1 VVADLNHTSLLEAW
15 PGYTAR
21 LAGLQ
26 QASARMRD
34 EGGELDP
41 FPCIRCARALGK
53 MEWIRQYPDSPW
65 YGAVAGGTPAAARRI
80 VTLTYGGRGV
90 QTV

>member
-1 VVADLNHTSLLEAW
+1 
-15 PGYTAR
+15 
-21 LAGLQ
+21 
-26 QASARMRD
+26 
-34 EGGELDP
+34 
-41 FPCIRCARALGK
+41 